1 MHMHKRRLLTA
12 PVSLAAPI
20 PLERR
25 GISAVLPWQKHVSL
39 ARRAGKVK
47 GSR

>member
-1 MHMHKRRLLTA
+1 MPLRERRLLTA

-20 PLERR
+20 PLVRR
-25 GISAVLPWQKHVSL
+25 ASSAVLPGLRHVPV
-39 ARRAGKVK
+39 ARRAGEVK